1 MGGKIDVYSEKGKG
15 SAFVVTVPLKTA
27 KEDRRRT
34 ERTTYQEY
42 DFPGKGHCLSKIM
55 KSILKLQETF

>member
-1 MGGKIDVYSEKGKG
+1 MCTVRKEKAPRCRDG
-15 SAFVVTVPLKTA
+15 SLKTA

-34 ERTTYQEY
+34 ERTTYQNMI
-42 DFPGKGHCLSKIM
+42 FPGKGYCLSKIM